1 MAVHPSLLQQF
12 PLLAPLQA
20 EELEGLSAHAQMV
33 ESPKRGLVID
43 KGSPPQFLHFLFS
56 GRLQAI
62 DFTLDGREVGLYFI
76 DEGDY
81 FGEIAILDALPHPEV
96 VMATTKAQI
105 VRIPAGAVR
114 RLFFANPA
122 IMEQLTQGLTRRI
135 RGQIAQRQILGI
147 HNPLQRICAQLDTL
161 AKPPQPGR
169 RPVKII
175 LKAPTHQEL
184 AIMVNLTRETVTRTF
199 QVLQSSGAIAREG
212 TDLMLDPDK
221 IHQLCEKDPTDRSQS

>member
-12 PLLAPLQA
+12 PLLAPLGA
-20 EELEGLSAHAQMV
+20 EDIESLSAHAQMV
-33 ESPKRGLVID
+33 EFPKRGLVID
-43 KGSPPQFLHFLFS
+43 KGSPPQFLHFLFN

-62 DFTLDGREVGLYFI
+62 DFTMDGREVGLYFI

-81 FGEIAILDALPHPEV
+81 FGEIAILDGQAHPEIV
-96 VMATTKAQI
+96 LATTKSQV
-105 VRIPAGAVR
+105 VRVAAGAVR

-122 IMEQLTQGLTRRI
+122 IMEPLTQGLTRRI

-147 HNPLQRICAQLDTL
+147 TNPLQRICAQLDSL
-161 AKPPQPGR
+161 AKPPVEGR
-169 RPVKII
+169 RPMKVII
-175 LKAPTHQEL
+175 KVPTHQEL

-212 TDLMLDPDK
+212 NDLTLDASK
-221 IHQLCEKDPTDRSQS
+221 IDELCNQSTTKD